1 MTFVLAIKIAP
12 WGHASLLRFG
22 DPAKLR
28 AILAKIQV
36 VSRRRSNQD
45 RNTVFLNPEELE
57 LSLAWVE

>member
-1 MTFVLAIKIAP
+1 MTFILAIKIAP

-22 DPAKLR
+22 EPAKLR
-28 AILAKIQV
+28 AILAKIRV